1 VSLLLRHPSWLPSA
15 TLDADMTFAL
25 VVVGAAG
32 SGKSTVA
39 LEVAR
44 RSGATYLDKDSLAGP
59 LVEAAMRAQSQ
70 PPEGR
75 ESNRFYRES
84 VMPAEYAAILSVAAD
99 NLRLGLSV
107 VIDAPFAAYLGQ
119 PEFFDEATRR
129 AGWPD
134 VTRFVLQVFASE
146 AETRRRLEVR
156 GLPRDRAKL
165 SNWDQFWPRWG
176 RSTITWTGV
185 RVLQFDTES
194 DADIDEVLTRLRLP
208 PSGPASPDDR

>member
-1 VSLLLRHPSWLPSA
+1 MSLLLRHPSWLLSA

-59 LVEAAMRAQSQ
+59 LVEAAMRARSQ

-107 VIDAPFAAYLGQ
+107 VIDAPFGAYLDQ

-129 AGWPD
+129 AGWPE

-146 AETRRRLEVR
+146 AETRRRLEMR
-156 GLPRDRAKL
+156 GLPRDRPKL
-165 SNWDQFWPRWG
+165 SNWDEFWPRWG
-176 RSTITWTGV
+176 RSRITWTGV

-194 DADIDEVLTRLRLP
+194 AADIDEVLTRLRLP